1 MGESSLG
8 PAVYKPNA
16 LATMPRRPSQK
27 EGTLGKLE
35 GALVARRRALGPAL
49 QFFLFFE
56 KALLARRRTL
66 GPALQFFC
74 FSKEYCWHVDD
85 HWTSLTVFLF
95 LALRRGAF
103 GTSREIGTSLSVFL
117 FFRFSRSR
125 RSTFGTSTD
134 IGTSLTVFLFFSRS
148 KEYARRR
155 TLGPALQ
162 FFCVFCFSKEYC
174 WHVDGHWDQPYSFFV
189 FLILARRRG
198 AFGTSTDIGTSLT
211 DFLFFCFSKEYCWH
225 VDGHWDQP

>member
-16 LATMPRRPSQK
+16 LATTPRRPSQK
-27 EGTLGKLE
+27 EGSLGKLE

-56 KALLARRRTL
+56 KALLARRRTS

-74 FSKEYCWHVDD
+74 FSKECCWQIDD

-117 FFRFSRSR
+117 FFSK
-125 RSTFGTSTD
+125 
-134 IGTSLTVFLFFSRS
+134 S
-148 KEYARRR
+148 KEH
-155 TLGPALQ
+155 
-162 FFCVFCFSKEYC
+162 F
-174 WHVDGHWDQPYSFFV
+174 WHVDGHWDQPYSFSV
-189 FLILARRRG
+189 FLKAEGVR
-198 AFGTSTDIGTSLT
+198 TSTGIGTSLSV
-211 DFLFFCFSKEYCWH
+211 FLFLCFWH
-225 VDGHWDQP
+225 VEGALLARPRTLGPALQFFLEGHFVRVLFRKVD